1 MHLSLDVRRQRT
13 NPLLPNVDYP
23 PLAAGDSRIAD
34 SDQQGVIMRTFLLTI
49 FWVTNF
55 GNVIQLLIMV
65 TGGWVLI
72 SGAYSFFDLNVD
84 VFITV
89 YVPWFLWLKTLIV
102 ELLGELGIWVL
113 TIPILIIAPL
123 KLIAG
128 TIIGLWAYSVAKN
141 MPDRRSST

>member
-1 MHLSLDVRRQRT
+1 
-13 NPLLPNVDYP
+13 
-23 PLAAGDSRIAD
+23 
-34 SDQQGVIMRTFLLTI
+34 MRTFLLTI

>member
-1 MHLSLDVRRQRT
+1 
-13 NPLLPNVDYP
+13 
-23 PLAAGDSRIAD
+23 
-34 SDQQGVIMRTFLLTI
+34 MRTFLLTI
-49 FWVTNF
+49 FWVANF

-65 TGGWVLI
+65 TGGWILF

-84 VFITV
+84 VFITN
-89 YVPWFLWLKTLIV
+89 YFPWFLWLKILIV

-123 KLIAG
+123 KLVAG

-141 MPDRRSST
+141 MPDRPPST